1 MNSFRGL
8 LLSILLAAMGCG
20 PGARLR
26 EGDSFL
32 AENKFDLALLS
43 YQQAYLASP
52 DNAKAKAALGRM
64 LTMRR
69 ISFHAGLDLMKSS
82 YDLKP
87 DPALRREL
95 LLLHLDAGD
104 LKRAEELVHPDKMS
118 TEEYRTQEA
127 ALERAATACMRKQN
141 EEGFYGLK
149 NRPDEPTG
157 QKQAFMIRCLLL
169 PGWRRSKMEDART
182 IFQEITQERTRC
194 ELTMLIPEI
203 SSLTAEYCRGAFPG
217 VIAIH
222 RENIRGIEAAGVPTA
237 KLFQSDL
244 FIPGDPPPQP
254 PDQPADAPPKGAP

>member
-1 MNSFRGL
+1 MKAPHL
-8 LLSILLAAMGCG
+8 WLTVCLIVAACG
-20 PGARLR
+20 PGGRLR
-26 EGDSFL
+26 EGDAFL
-32 AENKFDLALLS
+32 AQNKFDLALLS

-82 YDLKP
+82 YDMKP

-104 LKRAEELVHPDKMS
+104 VKRAEELVHPDKMT

-127 ALERAATACMRKQN
+127 ALERAATTCMRKQN

-149 NRPDEPTG
+149 NRPDDPGG
-157 QKQAFMIRCLLL
+157 QKQAFLVRCLLL
-169 PGWRRSKMEDART
+169 PGWRRNKLEDARA
-182 IFQEITQERTRC
+182 IFQEIKDERTRC

-203 SSLTAEYCRGAFPG
+203 SSLTADYCRSTFPG

-222 RENIRGIEAAGVPTA
+222 RENIRGIEASGVPTA
-237 KLFQSDL
+237 KLFESDL